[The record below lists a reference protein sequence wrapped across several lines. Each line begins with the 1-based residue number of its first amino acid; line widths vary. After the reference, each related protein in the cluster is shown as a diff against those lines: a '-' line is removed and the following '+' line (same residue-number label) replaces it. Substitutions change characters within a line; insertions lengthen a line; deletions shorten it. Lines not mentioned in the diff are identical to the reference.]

1 MHKDF
6 YASGFLYHP
15 ASEQILLQQN
25 TSVSHI
31 SSPWSLVGGSYMEE
45 DAPEASFKDIILNL
59 LDIKISVVYPVYA
72 YFNEDTEKNQY
83 IGYSTVKT
91 RHNFSSKNGLTF
103 AWFSFRDVL
112 KLPTTKQT
120 KHDIVVGQR
129 VIEAA
134 TRKREG
140 IHTFQ

>member
-25 TSVSHI
+25 TSVPPA
-31 SSPWSLVGGSYMEE
+31 SSPWSLFEVVSTKG
-45 DAPEASFKDIILNL
+45 DPETAFKDTILDL
-59 LDIKISVVYPVYA
+59 LEIKINVVHPIYS
-72 YFNEDTEKNQY
+72 YFNEDADKNQFM
-83 IGYSTVKT
+83 GYATIRT
-91 RHNFSSKNGLTF
+91 RQQFAPKNGLTF
-103 AWFSFRDVL
+103 AWFSFKDVL
-112 KLPTTKQT
+112 KLQTTKQM

-134 TRKREG
+134 TRKRLGE
-140 IHTFQ
+140 HTFQ